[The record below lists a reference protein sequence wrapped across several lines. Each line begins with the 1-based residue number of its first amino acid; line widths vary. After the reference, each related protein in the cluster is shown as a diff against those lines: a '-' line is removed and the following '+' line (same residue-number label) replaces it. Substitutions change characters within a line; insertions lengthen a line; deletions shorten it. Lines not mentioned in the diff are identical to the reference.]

1 MKKEEKQKPREKG
14 KGTSNSMQHSTE
26 KQRDKKA
33 LLNEQCIKLEE
44 NKRRKKNRDL
54 FMKIRNIKGIFQ
66 PKMGTIK
73 DSNVEA

>member
-14 KGTSNSMQHSTE
+14 KGTSNSMQRSTE

-33 LLNEQCIKLEE
+33 LINEQCIKLEE